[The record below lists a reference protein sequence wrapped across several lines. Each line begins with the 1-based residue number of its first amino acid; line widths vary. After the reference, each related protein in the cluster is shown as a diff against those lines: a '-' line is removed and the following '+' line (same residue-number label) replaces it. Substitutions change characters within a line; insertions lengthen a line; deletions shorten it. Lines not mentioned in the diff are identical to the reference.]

1 MHTKLILLINN
12 HNYNKSK
19 PYEYN
24 VQQNPPHNKTK
35 PIISPSKKPSEFN
48 RNSYNSNTYIS

>member
-35 PIISPSKKPSEFN
+35 PIISPSKKPSKFN
-48 RNSYNSNTYIS
+48 RKLI